1 MDEVQLKEWLY
12 KMGSGDQEAFQ
23 IIYEYTCKDIYRT
36 VVFLVGSQNQDVD
49 DIVNEVYINM
59 WKSITNYDINRSFR
73 FWLHGLVVK
82 EVQDWRRKS
91 WRRFRIF
98 EKKKMYEQDRPYIMD
113 EAILHK
119 ETRSE
124 LVEVVQKGFTIYQL
138 EIVEGEYKDYFIDRP
153 FDKPSERGPNF
164 TGDIKKYK
172 LNGYDVTFGEYKESN
187 VRAMKIVVPA
197 REGRNAYQVYINDSM
212 LSKKELEN
220 VLLSMI
226 E

>member
-1 MDEVQLKEWLY
+1 
-12 KMGSGDQEAFQ
+12 MGSGDQEAFQ

-172 LNGYDVTFGEYKESN
+172 LNGYDVTFGEYKKSN